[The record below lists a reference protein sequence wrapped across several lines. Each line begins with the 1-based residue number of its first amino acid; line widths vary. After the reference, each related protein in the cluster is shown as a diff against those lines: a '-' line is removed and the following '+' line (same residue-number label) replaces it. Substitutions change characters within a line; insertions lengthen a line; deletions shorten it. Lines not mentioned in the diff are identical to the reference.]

1 MSPTNPVSNV
11 YYLTPAA
18 PPVEGPTGQA
28 PRLPRRLRLIALWWR
43 VRLTALEVGAA
54 VRRFGRNPIHS
65 DLTFLEQ
72 RADLVLRGARRS
84 AGPARIIDFA
94 SARTRLRA

>member
-11 YYLTPAA
+11 YYLTPPA
-18 PPVEGPTGQA
+18 PPVEGPTRRA
-28 PRLPRRLRLIALWWR
+28 RRLPPRLRLVTFWWR
-43 VRLTALEVGAA
+43 LRLTAQEIVRAA
-54 VRRFGRNPIHS
+54 RRFGRTPIDT

-72 RADLVLRGARRS
+72 RADLVLRGARTS

-94 SARTRLRA
+94 AARTRLRA